1 MQIFYNEYDQKIKDA
16 SVSDEER
23 QLFKDAIADVNAI
36 VDKNSD
42 NIKLLA
48 KELTDSQETIAT
60 FNG

>member
-36 VDKNSD
+36 VDKNRD